1 MRIAL
6 CLTASVAVALV
17 VPSGHATVT
26 RAACGRHSRQRAP
39 LLTALDSKL
48 LDPSNAG
55 KLQDP
60 PVVVPQPLPSP
71 PASTNPI
78 FMLLPLKWVVLVLLV
93 VQNSAT
99 TLLITHTR
107 STVSAAPGPL
117 YLGGAAVLVSELMKL
132 VACLALLVRDEGGVR
147 GMLAE
152 LDRALFSRWRDTLRM
167 SVPALSYGLQN
178 ALLFVALS
186 NLSATSYQLWSQS
199 KTLFTALFFCSI
211 LGKVLLPHQWVALAL
226 LTAGVGLVQ
235 IADAAGAAAAGAAA
249 GAATGAAAGGG
260 GVVAVG
266 VAAVLASSLLSGFAN
281 IYLEKL
287 LKQAECEADDTCDVD
302 GARVEPMSLWT
313 RNVQLGVFAIPQAI
327 ALLLLSAHARATI
340 GAHGLLAG
348 FTPAVWLVTLLT
360 AGGGLLV
367 AAVVKHADNVLKT
380 YATAVAIV
388 VTCLVTAVSSRVLPS
403 AGFLRG
409 MALVIGSMFLYNDSF
424 GLFRRKGVS
433 GA

>member
-1 MRIAL
+1 MRILL

-17 VPSGHATVT
+17 VPNGGHAAVA
-26 RAACGRHSRQRAP
+26 RAACSHHHRHRAP
-39 LLTALDSKL
+39 LLTAIGS
-48 LDPSNAG
+48 

-60 PVVVPQPLPSP
+60 PVVAPEEWPLPPSSLPSP
-71 PASTNPI
+71 PASTSPM

-107 STVSAAPGPL
+107 SGVSAAPGPL

-132 VACLALLVRDEGGVR
+132 VACLALLVREEGGVR

-152 LDRALFSRWRDTLRM
+152 LDRAILSRWRDTLRM

-199 KTLFTALFFCSI
+199 KTLFTALFFVTI
-211 LGKVLLPHQWVALAL
+211 LGKVLRAHQWVALAV

-235 IADAAGAAAAGAAA
+235 VADAAGAAAAGT
-249 GAATGAAAGGG
+249 ATGAAAAVGG

-302 GARVEPMSLWT
+302 GARIAPMSLWT
-313 RNVQLGVFAIPQAI
+313 RNVQLSVFAIPQAV

-348 FTPAVWLVTLLT
+348 FTPAVWGVTLLT

-388 VTCLVTAVSSRVLPS
+388 VTCLATAVSSRVLPS

-424 GLFRRKGVS
+424 GLFRRKG
-433 GA
+433 AAAA